1 MSVLGVFSVANKKI
15 SVPFSSIGSVWSS
28 LSRADF
34 SREFSNKGKIT
45 KAYLMKFFKKTS
57 YISIISSVLMITCAL
72 ILIKSFEFFNK
83 YDGLDLFIKILIPVS
98 IITFIIQSFNSVLVT
113 VKLTNFYL
121 ILNILSFITLMLF
134 YLITDKFIVVIS
146 EALIIYNISYFITL
160 IFIFYQINYRNE
172 IK

>member
-1 MSVLGVFSVANKKI
+1 
-15 SVPFSSIGSVWSS
+15 
-28 LSRADF
+28 
-34 SREFSNKGKIT
+34 
-45 KAYLMKFFKKTS
+45 
-57 YISIISSVLMITCAL
+57 MITCAL